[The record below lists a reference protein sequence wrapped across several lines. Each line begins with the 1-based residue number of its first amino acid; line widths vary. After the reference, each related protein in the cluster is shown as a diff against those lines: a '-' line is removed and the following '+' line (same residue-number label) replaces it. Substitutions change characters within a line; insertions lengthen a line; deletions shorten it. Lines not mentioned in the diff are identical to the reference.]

1 MATDGNAKTEQYDCI
16 GTSPHRLDVKSKV
29 TGNATFIEDMQFR
42 GMLYGKVKRS
52 KYAHARIVSIDTSKA
67 EELPGVKGVVLGSDL
82 PFLHGEALRDRP
94 LLARGRVRYLG
105 EPVAAVAAINETIAE
120 EAVELIEVQYEELPG
135 LFDPEKSVQPDAPL
149 IHEELDSY
157 VHAPGINPLK
167 GTNICNHYQL
177 QKGDVE
183 KGFAESDHIF
193 EDAFTTGAVQ
203 HAFIE
208 PHGAICLVDDDDR
221 MTLWANNDSP
231 YRCRKEI
238 ANAMSLPTGDIR
250 IICPAY
256 IGGNY
261 GGKGG
266 LQAEALA
273 IALAWKIRNRP
284 IRVMYTREEEF
295 CSALVRH
302 PSKVYIKTGVKKDG
316 TILARQVKMYYATGA
331 YAEKGPTVSRFGGV
345 SGAGPYNIPSVHI
358 ESYCVYTNKQISG
371 AMRGYSGP
379 QGAWSY
385 ESHMD
390 NIAHALGFD
399 PLELRLRHIY
409 KDGDSHTSGQ
419 VLYSEGIEE
428 CLKKTAERMG
438 WDQKPTKKNRGR
450 GLACIERA
458 VKTPF
463 GSAAFVKVNED
474 GTVEVLSST
483 TEVGQGSE
491 TVLCQIVAE
500 ELGIPL
506 SWVRKATPDTA
517 FTPYDSSTTSS
528 RSTFHMGNAVKF
540 AAADAREQIVK
551 MAAETLEANPDDL
564 KIKVGNVF
572 VTGAPQKAL
581 PIGEVLR
588 RHLASSGTVLGK
600 GWYYPETPDQAEY
613 FSNYMIFWILGSQGV
628 EVEVDTQ
635 TGEVEIIKIYA
646 AMDVG
651 KAIHP
656 SNCEGQTE
664 GGVSM
669 GLGLAMY
676 EDYMYKDGAVLNPNY
691 LSYKLPSILEMPE
704 VESILVECHHK
715 EGPYGAKGPG
725 ECTNVATPPAI
736 ANAIFDAVGIRI
748 KDLPITPDKVL
759 KALKEKAQTDKA

>member
-1 MATDGNAKTEQYDCI
+1 M
-16 GTSPHRLDVKSKV
+16 
-29 TGNATFIEDMQFR
+29 
-42 GMLYGKVKRS
+42 
-52 KYAHARIVSIDTSKA
+52 
-67 EELPGVKGVVLGSDL
+67 
-82 PFLHGEALRDRP
+82 
-94 LLARGRVRYLG
+94 
-105 EPVAAVAAINETIAE
+105 
-120 EAVELIEVQYEELPG
+120 
-135 LFDPEKSVQPDAPL
+135 
-149 IHEELDSY
+149 
-157 VHAPGINPLK
+157 
-167 GTNICNHYQL
+167 
-177 QKGDVE
+177 
-183 KGFAESDHIF
+183 
-193 EDAFTTGAVQ
+193 
-203 HAFIE
+203 
-208 PHGAICLVDDDDR
+208 
-221 MTLWANNDSP
+221 
-231 YRCRKEI
+231 
-238 ANAMSLPTGDIR
+238 
-250 IICPAY
+250 
-256 IGGNY
+256 
-261 GGKGG
+261 
-266 LQAEALA
+266 
-273 IALAWKIRNRP
+273 
-284 IRVMYTREEEF
+284 
-295 CSALVRH
+295 RH

-345 SGAGPYNIPSVHI
+345 SGAGPYNIPNVHI
-358 ESYCVYTNKQISG
+358 DSYCVYTNKQISG

-379 QGAWSY
+379 QGAWAY

-390 NIAHALGFD
+390 NIAHALGID

-409 KDGDSHTSGQ
+409 KDGDRHTSGQ
-419 VLYSEGIEE
+419 ILYSEGIEE

-438 WDQKPTKKNRGR
+438 WGQKPTKKNRGR

-491 TVLCQIVAE
+491 TILCQIAAE

-506 SWVRKATPDTA
+506 SWVSKATPDTA

-540 AAADAREQIVK
+540 AAADAKEQIVK
-551 MAAETLEANPDDL
+551 MAAEILEANPDDL
-564 KIKVGNVF
+564 KIKAGNVF
-572 VTGAPQKAL
+572 VTGVPQKAV
-581 PIGEVLR
+581 PISEILR
-588 RHLASSGTVLGK
+588 RHFGSSGTVLGK
-600 GWYYPETPDQAEY
+600 GWYYPELEVQVEY
-613 FSNYMIFWILGSQGV
+613 FSDFMIFWILGSQGV

-635 TGEVEIIKIYA
+635 TGEVKIIKIYA

-656 SNCEGQTE
+656 SNCEGQIE

-691 LSYKLPSILEMPE
+691 LSYKMPSILEMPE
-704 VESILVECHHK
+704 VETIIVECHHK

-736 ANAIFDAVGIRI
+736 ANAIYDAVGIRI

-759 KALKEKAQTDKA
+759 KALKEKAQTGRA